1 MFRRTAVGY
10 DRFEVDTYVQWAEDE
25 LATAERERL
34 LTRQVETRAAL
45 EDARRLLS
53 HSSEGAEVLRIS
65 DRIGALLA
73 AAADEAAGIRA
84 EAEADRSA
92 ASEAA
97 QRTVAD
103 AERML
108 AGSEVEAQR
117 MVAEAT
123 AEAQQAIAEA
133 GRIVDAAEQTRSEA
147 RTEAAARLK
156 EIAALELRAA
166 EAAEQLRQLAVEEA
180 SAARLQARQEII
192 GLLAAG
198 REERRRADDA
208 AAALRERLDEDAR
221 THRAAVL
228 AEVTAL
234 ELRRTALQAELQL
247 LAGPVPAAPVRR
259 FHLHLRGL
267 ADRLRIRTH
276 SPRLP

>member
-1 MFRRTAVGY
+1 M
-10 DRFEVDTYVQWAEDE
+10 QWAEDE
-25 LATAERERL
+25 LATAERERERL

-103 AERML
+103 AERVL
-108 AGSEVEAQR
+108 AESEVEVQR
-117 MVAEAT
+117 MVAEST

-166 EAAEQLRQLAVEEA
+166 EAAEQLA
-180 SAARLQARQEII
+180 AARRRGGLRGPVAGPPGDHRAARRRPR
-192 GLLAAG
+192 GAPPRRRRRGRAPGAPGRGRPDASRRRSGRGDRPRTPAHRPSGRVAAAG
-198 REERRRADDA
+198 RPRA
-208 AAALRERLDEDAR
+208 
-221 THRAAVL
+221 
-228 AEVTAL
+228 
-234 ELRRTALQAELQL
+234 
-247 LAGPVPAAPVRR
+247 PAPVRR